1 MDRAFDAPLCR
12 TCGGLVTNPSA
23 TQCRFC
29 GQALQGG
36 PGLPYRPSGAPQAN
50 LAYQN
55 AVNMGGR
62 TPYFALRIAVISVAI
77 ALSAVASCIAA
88 CSGE

>member
-1 MDRAFDAPLCR
+1 MDRAHDAPLCR

-23 TQCRFC
+23 AQCRFC
-29 GQALQGG
+29 GQVLGG
-36 PGLPYRPSGAPQAN
+36 PYRPGAPPSN

-55 AVNMGGR
+55 AVNFGGR

-88 CSGE
+88 CSRD

>member
-1 MDRAFDAPLCR
+1 MDRASDAPLCR

-23 TQCRFC
+23 AQCRFC
-29 GQALQGG
+29 GHVLQGG
-36 PGLPYRPSGAPQAN
+36 PGVPYRPSAPPAN

-55 AVNMGGR
+55 AVNQGGR

-88 CSGE
+88 CSRE